1 MQDEGTYDTIVSG
14 WNELDGW
21 VASDKVTFEVL
32 AMAGPIE
39 IDDFAIIRDVVRNLN
54 PQTERAT
61 SV

>member
-1 MQDEGTYDTIVSG
+1 MQNEGTYDTTVSG

-39 IDDFAIIRDVVRNLN
+39 IDDFAIIRDVVRNPN
-54 PQTERAT
+54 RQTERAA